1 MENTNGYGLIQIYT
15 GDGKGKTTAA
25 LGQVVRA
32 VGANKRVAVLFF
44 DKGGERY
51 CERIVLD
58 RLGVDWWAFG
68 RDRRITSDKFDFT
81 ITDQD
86 RQEALRG
93 LEHFRNLLNP
103 RNYRNHYDL
112 IVLDELN
119 TVVSTEQLPLD
130 LALETLK
137 LKTHNP
143 APPGSELI
151 LTGRNAP
158 QEFLDRADLVSEIQD
173 QKHYLQSGIPARE
186 GLDY

>member
-1 MENTNGYGLIQIYT
+1 MINNKTGMIQIYT

-32 VGANKRVAVLFF
+32 VGAGLKVAVLFF

-51 CERIVLD
+51 SERAALH

-68 RDRRITSDKFDFT
+68 RDRRLESGSFDFS

-86 RQEALRG
+86 RVEAVRG
-93 LEHFRNLLNP
+93 LDKLSELLEQAQ
-103 RNYRNHYDL
+103 YDL

-119 TVVSTEQLPLD
+119 TVVSTEQLPLE
-130 LALETLK
+130 LVLKILE
-137 LKTHNP
+137 LKTHN
-143 APPGSELI
+143 SELI

-158 QEFLDRADLVSEIQD
+158 QEFLDRADLISEIQNK
-173 QKHYLQSGIPARE
+173 KHYLSSGVPARE
-186 GLDY
+186 GLDF